1 MPNPQDLFKLMGMK
15 NQFESN
21 HPKMVSFFRDM
32 AAKGIKEG
40 SVIEITII
48 DAEGNPTTAS
58 MKVQASDLEMIE
70 TLKNMRQ

>member
-32 AAKGIKEG
+32 AARGIQEG
-40 SVIEITII
+40 SVIEITVT
-48 DAEGNPTTAS
+48 DAEGNPITAS

-70 TLKNMRQ
+70 ALKNMR